1 MRTLTEV
8 VPASPLLSGCPAA
21 LTPELYSGGMLL
33 NLSNV
38 PRDYAW
44 GSRTLL
50 AELEGRAP
58 SSAPEAEVWF
68 GDHPGDPADV
78 DGDRTLDSITGGSLP
93 YLLKLLAAG
102 SPLSIQVHPTVAQ
115 AREGWERE
123 AGLAMDDPARNY
135 RDANHKPELI
145 VALSERFESLSG
157 LRPVAD
163 TLRLLELIGAPA
175 DPLRTRLAG
184 DGDVLRD
191 TIEWLLSGDA
201 QHDVDAIIAAVRDAA
216 ESESGER
223 ADALRAAAGIADVYP
238 GDPGVVVALLMN
250 HLVLSRGEGVFLRA
264 GLLHAYIS
272 GLGVEIMA
280 ASDNV
285 LRGGLTPKRI
295 DVPELLSILD
305 TTPGAV
311 PVLRPSTRGAVTEY
325 PVDVPDFA
333 LRRIAL
339 SGDPIEVAV
348 AGPAVVLATAGEVA
362 VSGAD
367 AVSRAVPI
375 GRGVF
380 ATEGE
385 TSLTLSGAGEA
396 FVATPGR

>member
-1 MRTLTEV
+1 
-8 VPASPLLSGCPAA
+8 
-21 LTPELYSGGMLL
+21 MLL

-163 TLRLLELIGAPA
+163 TLGLLELIGTPA

-216 ESESGER
+216 ESESGEW

-339 SGDPIEVAV
+339 SGDPIQLAV
-348 AGPAVVLATAGEVA
+348 AGPAMVLATAGEVA

-375 GRGVF
+375 GRGAF
-380 ATEGE
+380 ATEDE
-385 TSLTLSGAGEA
+385 TSLTLSGVGEA